1 MNIIKKVIFLL
12 LLLSFGRAYS
22 QEIEPLKNE
31 EMVKQIFQD
40 NEKKI
45 VVINLWA
52 QWCQPCKIEMPG
64 LVKFGKENADD
75 MKLILVSLD
84 DKKDLE
90 TKTKPFLKSCDVDFI
105 SYINAFD
112 KDEKLIMM
120 LDKNWEGAIPATFF
134 YKDGVLVKSLIGMQ
148 DEKQFQKALNEVKKM

>member
-64 LVKFGKENADD
+64 LVKFSKENADD

-90 TKTKPFLKSCDVDFI
+90 TKIKPFLKSCDVDFT

-148 DEKQFQKALNEVKKM
+148 DEKQFQKALIEVKKM